1 MKQIDFLVCV
11 RCFTFNHAPYIKDA
25 MDGFCMQ
32 KTSFPFVC
40 VIVDDAST
48 DGEPNVI
55 RTYMGQHF
63 NIDDKNVV
71 RNVETDDYVMT
82 FAQHKVNENCFF
94 AVYYL
99 KYNHYSIKKDK
110 FPYFAEYHDNAKYIA
125 LCEGDDFW
133 INPTKIQKQVE
144 YLDSHENIGLCYTNF
159 NILYNDS
166 KKQEIALFSSN
177 PQMFPK
183 YYDSPEEFIYR
194 GGYVCPPSWMIRKI
208 THQKASNGI
217 VDSLDGSFV
226 SFVFFLV
233 TSNVYCIDEVT
244 TVYRVLNESASHSTS
259 PEKLYMRARNLLE
272 TKIRLIEYFNLRKE
286 YIDLCREKYYRDH
299 MLFFIVNH
307 KDEEFSILK
316 SELKT
321 LSKKETIIMTL
332 SQSYIGRL
340 LITLVYKW
348 SKALNIQ
355 RKSFHY

>member
-110 FPYFAEYHDNAKYIA
+110 FPYFIEYHDNAKYIA
-125 LCEGDDFW
+125 LCEGDDYW
-133 INPTKIQKQVE
+133 VNPNKLQIQVNYLNTNSDCGLVYGYVRIYNQDNKRMGKIWGGPTEKFDDLIIESTIPTLTVLIRTSL
-144 YLDSHENIGLCYTNF
+144 YLDYIKNIKPENKCWLMGDYPIW
-159 NILYNDS
+159 LYVSQN
-166 KKQEIALFSSN
+166 SSIKFLSVL
-177 PQMFPK
+177 MGT
-183 YYDSPEEFIYR
+183 YR
-194 GGYVCPPSWMIRKI
+194 LLS
-208 THQKASNGI
+208 
-217 VDSLDGSFV
+217 
-226 SFVFFLV
+226 
-233 TSNVYCIDEVT
+233 
-244 TVYRVLNESASHSTS
+244 ESASHSKS
-259 PEKLYMRARNLLE
+259 FENSERFVRNLFDMKRFFISLYGYQININDYLYMSLARNAFFHKKRINTRDYISRMQKKNMKYKIMLFLTSTRLL
-272 TKIRLIEYFNLRKE
+272 FNLTFQTYK
-286 YIDLCREKYYRDH
+286 I
-299 MLFFIVNH
+299 I
-307 KDEEFSILK
+307 
-316 SELKT
+316 
-321 LSKKETIIMTL
+321 KK
-332 SQSYIGRL
+332 
-340 LITLVYKW
+340 
-348 SKALNIQ
+348 
-355 RKSFHY
+355 